1 VVRRAAR
8 SRRAYERGPKL
19 RRTVAHKGVGRTLV
33 AQRTAAVGHNQ
44 VAARP
49 RLMAGCSPEAIH
61 ERTAAADNWVV
72 AHRTRAVGHNHVA
85 PDKCREL
92 LYKLVADRTQ
102 AEVHGEGLCRKRIA
116 DRTPGAAYGRVAP
129 HKHAAPAQNRAAA
142 GTRPG
147 LQQDQEMRPR
157 RAALPR

>member
-1 VVRRAAR
+1 MAH
-8 SRRAYERGPKL
+8 
-19 RRTVAHKGVGRTLV
+19 RT
-33 AQRTAAVGHNQ
+33 TALGHNQ
-44 VAARP
+44 VAARKRTVVARP
-49 RLMAGCSPEAIH
+49 RLMADCSRAAIH

>member
-1 VVRRAAR
+1 MAH
-8 SRRAYERGPKL
+8 
-19 RRTVAHKGVGRTLV
+19 RT
-33 AQRTAAVGHNQ
+33 TALGHNQ
-44 VAARP
+44 VAARKRRVVARP
-49 RLMAGCSPEAIH
+49 RLMAHCSRAAIH

-85 PDKCREL
+85 PDKCRAL

-102 AEVHGEGLCRKRIA
+102 AEVHDEGVNCKRMA
-116 DRTPGAAYGRVAP
+116 DCTPGAAYGRVVS
-129 HKHAAPAQNRAAA
+129 HRRAAPAQNRAAV